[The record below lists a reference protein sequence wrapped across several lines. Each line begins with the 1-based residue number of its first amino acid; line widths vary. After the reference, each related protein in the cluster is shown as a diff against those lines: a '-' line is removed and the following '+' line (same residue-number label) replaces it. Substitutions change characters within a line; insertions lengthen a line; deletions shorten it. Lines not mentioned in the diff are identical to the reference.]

1 MLALRRRDGVAAR
14 NLAVPALQVEARLLR
29 GRAADELRPAAE
41 MTHPSVWEG
50 FGAEAAAYE
59 RGRPG
64 YPDDAAAWLVA
75 TLGLGPG
82 RCVVDL
88 AAGTGKLT
96 RLLVR
101 SGARVVA
108 VEPADGMRAEL
119 VRAVPGV
126 EAVAGRAE
134 ELPFPD
140 GSVDAVTVAQAFHWF
155 ATGEA
160 LAEIARVLRPAGKLA
175 LVWNVRDLDDPLQRA
190 LWELVEPLRPEE
202 HRHATRSWREVLE
215 GNPRFGPP
223 EEATFAHSQRVDG
236 DTLVDRVGS
245 ISFVATLP
253 EPQRGELLARVREL
267 ASGGE
272 AVVDYRTELYAA
284 ELVP

>member
-1 MLALRRRDGVAAR
+1 
-14 NLAVPALQVEARLLR
+14 
-29 GRAADELRPAAE
+29 

-64 YPDDAAAWLVA
+64 YPDDAAAWLVEK
-75 TLGLGPG
+75 LDLRPG

-96 RLLVR
+96 RLLVP

-140 GSVDAVTVAQAFHWF
+140 GSADAVTVAQAFHWF
-155 ATGEA
+155 ATDEA
-160 LAEIARVLRPAGKLA
+160 LTEIARVLRPGGRLA
-175 LVWNVRDLDDPLQRA
+175 LVWNVRDPEDPLQQA
-190 LWELVEPLRPEE
+190 LWALVEPLRPEE
-202 HRHATRSWREVLE
+202 HRHATRSWRAVLE
-215 GNPRFGPP
+215 ANPHFGPG
-223 EEATFAHSQRVDG
+223 EEARFAHTQRIDA
-236 DTLVDRVGS
+236 DALVDRVGS

-253 EPQRGELLARVREL
+253 EPRRTELLARVREL
-267 ASGGE
+267 AGGGE
-272 AVVDYRTELYAA
+272 VEVDYTTELYAA